1 MAITTEASRLGV
13 SAFYETAPVELRSN
27 WSAEEAKIAINA
39 VYRHVLGN
47 SHLMASD
54 RLTGAESLLSNGSI
68 TVRDFVRLVAKSE
81 LYKTKFLYNSF
92 QTRNIE
98 LNIKHLL
105 GRAPYSEAEV
115 IEHLN
120 RYQNEGYEVDID
132 SYIDSD
138 EYVQNFGDNVVP
150 YYRGFETQT
159 NQTMAGFPRMFQL
172 YRGYAT
178 SDKSQLG
185 GKSSR
190 LAADLAANK
199 VSTVVAP
206 SGGLNAWNYKDSVQ
220 GVTPSEAFR
229 NPTRDGRVYRLE
241 VATMNLP
248 RYPQARR
255 INKAL
260 LVPFDQL
267 LDTMQQVRKMGGKVA
282 SITLA

>member
-13 SAFYETAPVELRSN
+13 SAFYETAPVELRSH
-27 WSAEEAKIAINA
+27 WSSEEAQIAINA

-47 SHLMASD
+47 DYIMKSE

-115 IEHLN
+115 IEHLD
-120 RYQNEGYEVDID
+120 RYQNEGYEADID

-138 EYVQNFGDNVVP
+138 EYVQNFGDNIVP

-199 VSTVVAP
+199 VTTVVAP
-206 SGGLNAWNYKDSVQ
+206 SGGLNAWNYKDSVK